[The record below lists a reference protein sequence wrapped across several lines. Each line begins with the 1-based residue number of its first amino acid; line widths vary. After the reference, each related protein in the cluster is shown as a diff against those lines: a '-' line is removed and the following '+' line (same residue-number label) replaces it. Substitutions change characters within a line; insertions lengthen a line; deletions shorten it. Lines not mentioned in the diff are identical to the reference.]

1 MSYAGTGSTEA
12 GSWAQRAITATTK
25 KARFGWTSL
34 RSRGPRRRR
43 TNRGYVSYTYLTRCL
58 LISLLWSKYC
68 RLRHSSN
75 SVGSVL
81 VGEINAHTLFDTGA
95 THSFVSPTLT
105 KCWNFEGMF
114 VSNAKGIETVG
125 TELMMSTG
133 TYEDVSIVIES
144 IELKGNLVEMELN
157 HYQVILGIDSLTYH
171 KAVMD
176 CPKTHVYIP
185 RTEGK
190 IIFRGIKRSTRIP
203 IISMMQA

>member
-1 MSYAGTGSTEA
+1 M
-12 GSWAQRAITATTK
+12 
-25 KARFGWTSL
+25 
-34 RSRGPRRRR
+34 
-43 TNRGYVSYTYLTRCL
+43 TRCL